1 MPSKSHFIILYNSTF
16 KPHALIVNLCLHF
29 FLFQEKTGQSNRF
42 GWRTSW
48 LTLDL
53 PGGRLFLLSEFLRNW
68 TFVTI
73 INKEELRTCH
83 RLNCTTCKLAKV
95 PFVCVFFFSGGEV
108 GGGGGGLFHEHWQFT
123 GQQGKGEAISL
134 TPRDYCR
141 ELTSAHSLQ
150 PDSNREPLVSE
161 CKSLSTRL
169 RALSF
174 EKSSTENFFFKV
186 LENFPRKWP

>member
-1 MPSKSHFIILYNSTF
+1 MWSITKICIFLKRFVPSKSHFIILYNSTF

-95 PFVCVFFFSGGEV
+95 PFVCVFFFSGGEGRFISRTLTIHRTAGE
-108 GGGGGGLFHEHWQFT
+108 GGGYFINSERLLQ
-123 GQQGKGEAISL
+123 
-134 TPRDYCR
+134 R
-141 ELTSAHSLQ
+141 AHL
-150 PDSNREPLVSE
+150 
-161 CKSLSTRL
+161 CT
-169 RALSF
+169 
-174 EKSSTENFFFKV
+174 
-186 LENFPRKWP
+186 